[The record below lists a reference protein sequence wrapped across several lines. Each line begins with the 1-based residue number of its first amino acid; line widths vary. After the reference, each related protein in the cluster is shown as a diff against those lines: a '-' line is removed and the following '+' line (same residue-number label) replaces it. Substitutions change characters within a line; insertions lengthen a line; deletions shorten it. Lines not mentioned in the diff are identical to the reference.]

1 MLNYNNTA
9 DEIIESGT
17 DTCILPIGSVE
28 QHGPHLPIGTDYI
41 LAENF
46 AQAIGKELDCLVLP
60 VQAYSTCYEHRGKM
74 GSFWMKPET
83 MYRVIEDLVSGMRAQ
98 GFKRIIIL
106 LSHGGIFIAGPVIRE
121 LNALYPDID
130 VIKLDLVE
138 FYLSEKT
145 AKHLECNNNLHAGE
159 IESSLMVFLR
169 EEYFQ
174 RDKAVDFIPDIPR
187 SYLNNFPLLK
197 VSPQGVWGKPS
208 LATEEKGRNIF
219 NIVVKSSV
227 EYLESFFSAL
237 DQRKN
242 LKKFK

>member
-1 MLNYNNTA
+1 MVNYNNTA

-41 LAENF
+41 LAMSF
-46 AQAIGKELDCLVLP
+46 SQAIGKELNCLVLP

-83 MYRVIEDLVSGMRAQ
+83 MYRVIEDLVTGMRTQ

-106 LSHGGIFIAGPVIRE
+106 LSHGGVFIAGPVIRE
-121 LNALYPDID
+121 LNSLYLDID

-138 FYLSEKT
+138 FYLSKET
-145 AKHLECNNNLHAGE
+145 SIFLECDNNLHAGE
-159 IESSLMVFLR
+159 IESSLMLFLR
-169 EEYFQ
+169 KEYFRREQ
-174 RDKAVDFIPDIPR
+174 AVDFIPDIPR

-197 VSPQGVWGKPS
+197 VSPLGVWGKPS
-208 LATEEKGRNIF
+208 LATLEKGKSIF
-219 NIVVKSSV
+219 DTVVKSSV
-227 EYLESFFSAL
+227 EYLETFFLAL
-237 DQRKN
+237 AEKN
-242 LKKFK
+242 

>member
-9 DEIIESGT
+9 DEIIKSGT

-41 LAENF
+41 LAESF

-83 MYRVIEDLVSGMRAQ
+83 MYRVIEDLVTGMRQQ

-121 LNALYPDID
+121 LNSVYPDID
-130 VIKLDLVE
+130 VIKLDLVD
-138 FYLSEKT
+138 FYLSKET
-145 AKHLECNNNLHAGE
+145 AVHLECDNNLHAGE
-159 IESSLMVFLR
+159 IESSLMVFLKK
-169 EEYFQ
+169 EYF
-174 RDKAVDFIPDIPR
+174 RKEKAVDFIPNIPR

-197 VSPQGVWGKPS
+197 VSPHGVWGKPS
-208 LATEEKGRNIF
+208 LATGEKGKSIF
-219 NIVVKSSV
+219 DTVVESAV
-227 EYLESFFSAL
+227 EYLETFFLAL
-237 DQRKN
+237 IKN
-242 LKKFK
+242 KT

>member
-1 MLNYNNTA
+1 MLNYYNTA

-41 LAENF
+41 LAESF

-83 MYRVIEDLVSGMRAQ
+83 MYRVIEDLVTGMRNQ

-121 LNALYPDID
+121 LNSLYPDID
-130 VIKLDLVE
+130 VIKLDLVDY
-138 FYLSEKT
+138 YLSKET
-145 AKHLECNNNLHAGE
+145 AVHLECDNNLHAGE
-159 IESSLMVFLR
+159 IESSLMLYLR
-169 EEYFQ
+169 KEYF
-174 RDKAVDFIPDIPR
+174 RKEKAVDFIPDIPR

-197 VSPQGVWGKPS
+197 VSPNGVWGKPS
-208 LATEEKGRNIF
+208 LATFEKGEIIF
-219 NIVVKSSV
+219 NTVVKSAV
-227 EYLESFFSAL
+227 EYIKMFFLAL
-237 DQRKN
+237 AEKN
-242 LKKFK
+242 

>member
-1 MLNYNNTA
+1 MLNYYNTA

-41 LAENF
+41 LAESF
-46 AQAIGKELDCLVLP
+46 AQAIGKELGCLVLP

-83 MYRVIEDLVSGMRAQ
+83 MYRVIEDLVTGMRAQ
-98 GFKRIIIL
+98 GFKKIIIL

-121 LNALYPDID
+121 LNSIYPDID

-138 FYLSEKT
+138 FYLSKETNKY
-145 AKHLECNNNLHAGE
+145 LECDNNLHAGE
-159 IESSLMVFLR
+159 IESSLMVFLKK
-169 EEYFQ
+169 EYFR

-197 VSPQGVWGKPS
+197 VSLHGVWGKPS
-208 LATEEKGRNIF
+208 LATEEKGEKIF
-219 NIVVKSSV
+219 NIVVHNAV
-227 EYLESFFSAL
+227 EYLERFFLVLSN
-237 DQRKN
+237 KI
-242 LKKFK
+242 

>member
-1 MLNYNNTA
+1 MLDYNNTA

-83 MYRVIEDLVSGMRAQ
+83 MYRVIEDLVTGMRNQ

-121 LNALYPDID
+121 LNSLYPDID
-130 VIKLDLVE
+130 VIKLDLVD
-138 FYLSEKT
+138 FYLSKET
-145 AKHLECNNNLHAGE
+145 AVHLECDNNLHAGE
-159 IESSLMVFLR
+159 IESSLMLFLKK
-169 EEYFQ
+169 EYF
-174 RDKAVDFIPDIPR
+174 RRKKAVDFIPDIPR

-197 VSPQGVWGKPS
+197 VSPQGVWGKPR
-208 LATEEKGRNIF
+208 LATVEKGKSIF
-219 NIVVKSSV
+219 NTVIESAV
-227 EYLESFFSAL
+227 EYLKAFLLAL
-237 DQRKN
+237 EEKN
-242 LKKFK
+242 

>member
-9 DEIIESGT
+9 DEIIEKGI

-41 LAENF
+41 LAESF
-46 AQAIGKELDCLVLP
+46 AQAIGQNLDCLVLP

-83 MYRVIEDLVSGMRAQ
+83 LYRVITDLVTGMRNQ

-121 LNALYPDID
+121 LNSLYPDMD
-130 VIKLDLVE
+130 VIKLDLVD
-138 FYLSEKT
+138 FYLSDKT
-145 AKHLECNNNLHAGE
+145 SEHLECKENLHAGE
-159 IESSLMVFLR
+159 IESSLLMYLNKD
-169 EEYFQ
+169 YF
-174 RDKAVDFIPDIPR
+174 RKEKAVDFIPDVPR

-197 VSPQGVWGKPS
+197 VSPTGVWGKPS
-208 LATEEKGRNIF
+208 LASRAKGELLYKC
-219 NIVVKSSV
+219 IVRDSVDYLKTFFEALSVKKS
-227 EYLESFFSAL
+227 
-237 DQRKN
+237 
-242 LKKFK
+242 

>member
-1 MLNYNNTA
+1 MLNYYNTA

-17 DTCILPIGSVE
+17 VTCILPIGSVE

-41 LAENF
+41 LAMSF
-46 AQAIGKELDCLVLP
+46 SQAIGKELDCLVLP

-83 MYRVIEDLVSGMRAQ
+83 MYRVIEDLVTGMRNQ

-121 LNALYPDID
+121 LNSLYPDID

-138 FYLSEKT
+138 FYLSKET
-145 AKHLECNNNLHAGE
+145 AVHLECDNNLHAGE
-159 IESSLMVFLR
+159 IESSLMLFLKK
-169 EEYFQ
+169 EYF
-174 RDKAVDFIPDIPR
+174 RKEKAVDFIPDIPR

-208 LATEEKGRNIF
+208 LATFEKGEIIF
-219 NIVVKSSV
+219 NTVVKSAV
-227 EYLESFFSAL
+227 EYIKMFFLAL
-237 DQRKN
+237 AEKN
-242 LKKFK
+242 